1 MYKRQAMLQ
10 AALSLKQHGADVVV
24 GYINPDRNPKTLS
37 MQDGLEVLP
46 TKKLKWNGE
55 TIQEF
60 DLDGALA
67 RKPEYILIDDLA
79 HTNPMGFRHE
89 KRYKDIEELLNMG
102 IHVYTT
108 LNIQHLESLNDR
120 IASISGITEKER
132 IPDSIFE
139 EANQVESVSYTH
151 LDVYKRQH
159 FCCTDILP
167 CIGTGA
173 YCRASYPLVIRRH
186 YHYE

>member
-1 MYKRQAMLQ
+1 MCRTKAKEGRIKNFLGYSIGTGKTYAMLQ

-67 RKPEYILIDDLA
+67 RKPEYIFLYWI
-79 HTNPMGFRHE
+79 
-89 KRYKDIEELLNMG
+89 KI
-102 IHVYTT
+102 
-108 LNIQHLESLNDR
+108 
-120 IASISGITEKER
+120 
-132 IPDSIFE
+132 
-139 EANQVESVSYTH
+139 
-151 LDVYKRQH
+151 
-159 FCCTDILP
+159 
-167 CIGTGA
+167 
-173 YCRASYPLVIRRH
+173 
-186 YHYE
+186 